1 MLVLLVGV
9 VGTNGRERRTDCPPS
24 TSEESSGGV
33 ARDASG
39 YHRSVTAGK
48 LDIEGLDRDLERER
62 RPARRGDLSRFA
74 GLVAIATLV
83 VVGIL
88 VATLVLWEARLVV
101 ALLFTAIILAAALR
115 PGVEWLS
122 RHRVPRGIGVIA
134 HYAVLVALI
143 GVALW
148 FLVPAATDQVQAA
161 LGDQHELRQ
170 AAQQSTGIKH
180 DILMAIDRKLNDL
193 PSGSSLVDPAV
204 EYGRKAFE
212 VVVGIFFVLA
222 ASAYWIIERERA
234 VEAVCSVLPR
244 PRRKTVRDAWDLIE
258 LRLGAFVRG
267 QAVLVAVVAAVLSAC
282 FWAIGLPYWLLVG
295 VFAGFVEIVPVIGP
309 LAAGIV
315 AVGVGLSQSVHLA
328 VLAGLVVAAVRLL
341 EDYVVVPRVLGHSV
355 GLSPLVVLVAVTTTG
370 LVLGGFAVIL
380 AVPLASIVVTLID
393 IVVRDKDPAEEPAP
407 SVLFPAKDLE

>member
-1 MLVLLVGV
+1 MPARPVSDAALAR
-9 VGTNGRERRTDCPPS
+9 VGT
-24 TSEESSGGV
+24 V
-33 ARDASG
+33 ASG

-48 LDIEGLDRDLERER
+48 LGIDGLDRDLEAGRQPR
-62 RPARRGDLSRFA
+62 VAGDLSRWA
-74 GLVAIATLV
+74 GRVAIATLV

-88 VATLVLWEARLVV
+88 VAMLVLWEARLVV
-101 ALLFTAIILAAALR
+101 ALLFIAIILAAALR
-115 PGVEWLS
+115 PGVEWLA
-122 RHRVPRGIGVIA
+122 RHRVPRGVGVIL
-134 HYAVLVALI
+134 HYAALVGILAI
-143 GVALW
+143 ALW

-161 LGDQHELRQ
+161 LGDQHQLRQ

-180 DILMAIDRKLNDL
+180 DILTAIDRKLNDL
-193 PSGSSLVDPAV
+193 PSGSSLIDPAV

-212 VVVGIFFVLA
+212 AIIGIFFVLA

-234 VEAVCSVLPR
+234 VDAVCSVLPR
-244 PRRKTVRDAWDLIE
+244 PKRKTVRDAWDLIE

-267 QAVLVAVVAAVLSAC
+267 QAVLVAVVAVVLSAC
-282 FWAIGLPYWLLVG
+282 FWVIGLPYWLLVG
-295 VFAGFVEIVPVIGP
+295 AFAGVVEIVPVIGP

-328 VLAGLVVAAVRLL
+328 VLAGLVVAGVRVL

-380 AVPLASIVVTLID
+380 AVPLASILVTLID
-393 IVVRDKDPAEEPAP
+393 IVIRDKDPAEEPAP